1 MIKSARER
9 MGYNKKQVA
18 DMLGISESLY
28 DYFEDH
34 IKDIDLFTY
43 LQLAEILHFSIDN
56 II

>member
-28 DYFEDH
+28 DYLEDH
-34 IKDIDLFTY
+34 INDIDLFTY